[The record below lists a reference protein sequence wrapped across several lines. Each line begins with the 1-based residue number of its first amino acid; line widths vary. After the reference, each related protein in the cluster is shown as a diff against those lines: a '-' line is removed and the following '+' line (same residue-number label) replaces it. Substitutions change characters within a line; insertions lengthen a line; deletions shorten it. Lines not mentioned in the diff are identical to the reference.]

1 MSGSKI
7 IFLSALNILW
17 LNSKSSFLGSSS
29 LNNPNSS
36 NNDLLK
42 HPKGTVSTN
51 SLFVGLEILNL
62 DIPTPKI
69 LDKHKETALEKTEE
83 FVVLVSINPPTFP
96 IFSSEFS
103 KTWIH
108 LFT

>member
-7 IFLSALNILW
+7 IFLPEFNILW
-17 LNSKSSFLGSSS
+17 LNSKSSFLGSFS
-29 LNNPNSS
+29 LNEPISS
-36 NNDLLK
+36 NRDLLK

-51 SLFVGLEILNL
+51 SLFLGLEILNL

-69 LDKHKETALEKTEE
+69 LDKHKETALEKMEYFE
-83 FVVLVSINPPTFP
+83 GFVFIKPPTLP
-96 IFSSEFS
+96 TLSSEFS
-103 KTWIH
+103 SIWIH